1 MEFYDGH
8 GNTITVESAGSGGIA
23 SNLDSGVRKVPFEDW
38 IAGKLDINTGGYTA
52 SSTNYCIPLECG
64 LTIKAGEWLAI
75 PGSVSPID
83 FSYQRFVDGIT
94 DGGMKED
101 GISTNGYVRGP
112 VAIFEIPCD
121 GVYAFNFY
129 ISGNSLEEAKVAI
142 NSLTIYSAEY
152 VANHRK
158 EFFGG
163 QDSHHDFMRTIAHR
177 GISCGFGVGNTMPV
191 FKQAVKRGYVG
202 VEIDLR
208 VTSDNIP
215 VLCHDATF
223 GGLTIAESTLAE
235 LQSVTVGTG
244 MWQATIPTFD
254 EFMYWAKCNNVEVY
268 LDCKIY
274 TEEATD
280 LYFAVVKKYGMLDRV
295 TWFGNPAHVID
306 LYETARV
313 GVFSSSIDTSL
324 MTGKNEVIIS
334 TTAANMTSEIAAACI
349 EAGGKAEC
357 YSTPGTEADIIAMS
371 KIGVTGMTVEKLH
384 CQAIINKNAT

>member
-1 MEFYDGH
+1 MAFYDCY
-8 GNTITVESAGSGGIA
+8 GNTITIESGSNGGTA
-23 SNLDSGVRKVPFEDW
+23 VNLDSGVRQIPFEEW
-38 IAGKLDINTGGYTA
+38 TNGQLNTTTGGVTA
-52 SSTNYCIPLECG
+52 RSTCYCLPLSYG
-64 LTIKAGEWLAI
+64 LTVKAGEWLVI

-83 FSYQRFVDGIT
+83 FSYQRFVDGIA

-129 ISGNSLEEAKVAI
+129 VGDNSLEEAKVAI

-152 VANHRK
+152 VANRRK

-163 QDSHHDFMRTIAHR
+163 QDSHHDFMRTIAHK
-177 GISCGFGVGNTMPV
+177 GISCGFGVENTMPV
-191 FKQAVKRGYVG
+191 FEQAVKRGYVG

-244 MWQATIPTFD
+244 MWKATIPTFD

-268 LDCKIY
+268 LDCKIS

-295 TWFGNPAHVID
+295 TWFGNPGYVITLD
-306 LYETARV
+306 ECARV
-313 GVFSSSIDTSL
+313 GTFSADINSAWL
-324 MTGKNEVIIS
+324 TGKNEVIMN
-334 TTAANMTSEIAAACI
+334 TTASNTSEENARACI
-349 EAGGKAEC
+349 EAGGKVEC
-357 YSTPGTEADIIAMS
+357 YSTPGTEADVIAMS

-384 CQAIINKNAT
+384 CQAIIESQ

>member
-1 MEFYDGH
+1 MAFYDGY
-8 GNTITVESAGSGGIA
+8 GNTITIESGSNSGTAVNLDGGI
-23 SNLDSGVRKVPFEDW
+23 RQIPFEEW
-38 IAGKLDINTGGYTA
+38 TAGKLNQTTGGYTA
-52 SSTNYCIPLECG
+52 SNTNYCLPLSYG
-64 LTIKAGEWLAI
+64 LTIKAGEWLMI

-83 FSYQRFVDGIT
+83 FSYQRFVDGVA
-94 DGGMKED
+94 DGGLKDD
-101 GISTNGYVRGP
+101 GISTIGFVRGA
-112 VAIFEIPCD
+112 VAIFEIPYD
-121 GVYAFNFY
+121 GVYTFNFY
-129 ISGNSLEEAKVAI
+129 VGGNTQEEAKAAI

-152 VANHRK
+152 AASHRK
-158 EFFGG
+158 ELFGG
-163 QDSHHDFMRTIAHR
+163 QDSHSDFMRTIAHK
-177 GISCGFGVGNTMPV
+177 GISCALGVQNTMPV

-244 MWQATIPTFD
+244 MWKATIPTFD

-268 LDCKIY
+268 LDCKIS

-295 TWFGNPAHVID
+295 TWFGNPSYIITLDAC
-306 LYETARV
+306 ARV
-313 GVFSSSIDTSL
+313 GTFSAGINSAL
-324 MTGKNEVIIS
+324 FTGKNEVIIDPQAS
-334 TTAANMTSEIAAACI
+334 SLTEEIATAAI
-349 EAGGKAEC
+349 EAGGKVEC
-357 YSTPGTEADIIAMS
+357 YSTPGVAADVIAMS

-384 CQAIINKNAT
+384 CQAIIESQ